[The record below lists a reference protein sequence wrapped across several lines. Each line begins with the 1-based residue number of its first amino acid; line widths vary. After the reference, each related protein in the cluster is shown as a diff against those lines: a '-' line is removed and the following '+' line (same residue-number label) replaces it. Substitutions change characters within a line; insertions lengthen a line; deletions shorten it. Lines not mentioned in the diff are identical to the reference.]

1 MQRLQTVLL
10 QCAGWLLYMSL
21 LMLIALALPADI
33 FDSQSKHFIFLVG
46 AVGIWRYSMGATH
59 FIRGMIFLYGVYPY
73 LRRKVQKMGDATDP
87 SHVYLMVT
95 SFRIEALTTAQ
106 VYSSVIREAINCG
119 FPTTV
124 VCSLVEMSDELL
136 VKSLWAKYNPP
147 AHVKLD
153 IVRIAGTGKRDGLP
167 TASAPSRACCR
178 TKTPWWP

>member
-59 FIRGMIFLYGVYPY
+59 FIRGMIFLYIVYPY
-73 LRRKVQKMGDATDP
+73 LRRKVQKMGDATAP

-106 VYSSVIREAINCG
+106 VYSR
-119 FPTTV
+119 
-124 VCSLVEMSDELL
+124 
-136 VKSLWAKYNPP
+136 
-147 AHVKLD
+147 
-153 IVRIAGTGKRDGLP
+153 
-167 TASAPSRACCR
+167 
-178 TKTPWWP
+178 

>member
-1 MQRLQTVLL
+1 VRR
-10 QCAGWLLYMSL
+10 WLLYMSL

-73 LRRKVQKMGDATDP
+73 LRRKVQKMGTAADP

-136 VKSLWAKYNPP
+136 VKSLWARYNPP
-147 AHVKLD
+147 HTSNWTSCASPVP
-153 IVRIAGTGKRDGLP
+153 ASATAWP
-167 TASAPSRACCR
+167 TASAPSRGCCR
-178 TKTPWWP
+178 TRTPWWR